1 MGPILHLECKIR
13 AKVPY
18 FCKKIRYMVR
28 IELSRVEGDFG
39 FEAKDAYGH
48 TARMDSSPETGGQD
62 FGIRPMQML
71 LMGLGGCS
79 GIDIVSILKKQRQTV
94 DSFRMIIDGDREKG
108 KDPTLW
114 AMVHVTFE
122 LKGQID
128 PDKAK
133 KACELSMDKYCSVA
147 ATLREAH
154 CKLTW
159 EVTVNNVSSYT
170 TK

>member
-1 MGPILHLECKIR
+1 
-13 AKVPY
+13 
-18 FCKKIRYMVR
+18 MVR
-28 IELSRVEGDFG
+28 IQLDRINGDFG
-39 FEAKDAYGH
+39 FEATDTLGH
-48 TARMDSSPETGGQD
+48 TVRTDSSPESGGKD
-62 FGIRPMQML
+62 FGIRPMQLL

-79 GIDIVSILKKQRQTV
+79 GIDIVSILHKQRQK
-94 DSFRMIIDGDREKG
+94 IDNFKMTIEGDRETG
-108 KDPTLW
+108 KEPSLW
-114 AMVHVTFE
+114 QNVHVHFD
-122 LKGQID
+122 LKGDID

-159 EVTVNNVSSYT
+159 EVTVNNVPSYT